1 MFITELP
8 FFFCPLA
15 DHKVTGIAIET
26 DNKNVKAEEVKKNNK
41 HKNKKN
47 KKVKMGE
54 MKHK

>member
-26 DNKNVKAEEVKKNNK
+26 DNKNVKAEEFKGIVYALL
-41 HKNKKN
+41 
-47 KKVKMGE
+47 
-54 MKHK
+54 